1 MPQNDSVMGIKA
13 RVITSETQ
21 ERFKNPTKYGTNRM
35 KIVCST
41 SQPDCSHWDGNV
53 GYGAEEGDTDD
64 CVSKMA
70 ALFDD
75 LDRALDL
82 TDAAEVRRK
91 VETIYGAQP
100 SQTNSGGAGPE
111 TIRERAFNKSKF
123 PEMEYETAAK
133 IVNALRLFVA
143 KSQAAPAGESG
154 FRHPSRSVILLTPFA
169 IIANSTLQTAVY
181 HRFTRR
187 ICPIP
192 LGTSTHPLL
201 LNAATIY
208 EVLASRGMSHF
219 DVLEPGT
226 SERTIKWAQQA
237 GDIAGRQVTFEAIFD
252 MEKIGRFQMHTY
264 AERCTHFAAPPT
276 VALISICTRE
286 TREPILERTDSQAVP
301 VIAAAV
307 PAAMYVGSKLAIPR
321 DAKLAKG
328 LINAKLG
335 YRTYEK
341 NDTINIAYRFE
352 ETCKKHP
359 NREALVFEGRSYTFQ
374 DIQRESNRFGNWLLS
389 KGVKRGE
396 IVALFMQNKPEFL
409 FCWLGI
415 NKIGATGAFINTNL
429 AGKPLTHS
437 LRTATASILVM
448 DAELP
453 IPISNVLGEVIE
465 MGYNVYSYGGPQ
477 QHDFATPIDLSLVSD
492 SALPRS
498 LRKKTTANDIA
509 MLIYTSGTTGLPKA
523 GRFSHA
529 RANVAAH
536 FWTSFYHFN
545 ENDRLY
551 IALPLYHSAGAVLG
565 ICVAW
570 VTGATV
576 VLARKFSTSSF
587 WDECRSNKVTVIQY
601 IGEICRYLLNAP
613 PSPMDKTHTIRMA
626 HGNGMR
632 PDVWNRF
639 RDRFGIPLIGE
650 WYASTEGTGI
660 LTNYNTGPNGAGAIG
675 YRGTLA
681 RTVDKGLK
689 IARFDIQTEELIR
702 NKNGRC
708 IECAAD
714 EPGELLTIIDSS
726 DPTRAFQGY
735 HKNAS
740 ANSKKVVTDA
750 FKVGDQYF
758 RTGDI
763 LRRDADGYFYF
774 GDRVGDT
781 FRWKSE
787 NVSTAEVSEVL
798 STYPD
803 CIEVNIYGVQIPGHD
818 GRAGM
823 AAIVSKG
830 TMNWDDFA
838 KFALKNLPKYS
849 VPIFIRK
856 VPEME
861 ITGTFKQRKIELVNE
876 GMDPTKIKDEMLW
889 LDGHSYKPFKSPEHS
904 RVVSGQAKL

>member
-1 MPQNDSVMGIKA
+1 M
-13 RVITSETQ
+13 
-21 ERFKNPTKYGTNRM
+21 
-35 KIVCST
+35 
-41 SQPDCSHWDGNV
+41 
-53 GYGAEEGDTDD
+53 
-64 CVSKMA
+64 
-70 ALFDD
+70 
-75 LDRALDL
+75 
-82 TDAAEVRRK
+82 
-91 VETIYGAQP
+91 
-100 SQTNSGGAGPE
+100 
-111 TIRERAFNKSKF
+111 
-123 PEMEYETAAK
+123 
-133 IVNALRLFVA
+133 
-143 KSQAAPAGESG
+143 
-154 FRHPSRSVILLTPFA
+154 
-169 IIANSTLQTAVY
+169 
-181 HRFTRR
+181 
-187 ICPIP
+187 
-192 LGTSTHPLL
+192 
-201 LNAATIY
+201 
-208 EVLASRGMSHF
+208 
-219 DVLEPGT
+219 
-226 SERTIKWAQQA
+226 
-237 GDIAGRQVTFEAIFD
+237 
-252 MEKIGRFQMHTY
+252 
-264 AERCTHFAAPPT
+264 
-276 VALISICTRE
+276 
-286 TREPILERTDSQAVP
+286 AVP
-301 VIAAAV
+301 AIAAAV
-307 PAAMYVGSKLAIPR
+307 PAAMYVGSKMAIPR
-321 DAKLAKG
+321 DVKLAKG
-328 LINAKLG
+328 LVNAKLG
-335 YRTYEK
+335 YRSYEK

-352 ETCKKHP
+352 EICKKHP

-374 DIQRESNRFGNWLLS
+374 EIQRESNKFGNWLLS

-396 IVALFMQNKPEFL
+396 IVSLFMQNKPEFL

-437 LRTATASILVM
+437 LRTATASVLVM

-453 IPISNVLGEVIE
+453 IPISNVLDEVLE
-465 MGYNVYSYGGPQ
+465 MGYTIYSYGGPQ
-477 QHDFATPIDLSLVSD
+477 QHDFATPIDLSQVSD
-492 SALPRS
+492 LALPRS

-536 FWTSFYHFN
+536 FWMSFYHFN

-702 NKNGRC
+702 DKNGRC
-708 IECAAD
+708 IECVAD

-740 ANSKKVVTDA
+740 ANSKKVVADA

-823 AAIVSKG
+823 AAIVSKE

-861 ITGTFKQRKIELVNE
+861 ITGTFKQRKVELVNE
-876 GMDPTKIKDEMLW
+876 GMDPMKIKDEMLW
-889 LDGHSYKPFKSPEHS
+889 LDGHSYKPFKSAEHA
-904 RVVSGQAKL
+904 RVVSGKAKL